1 MPSVFMA
8 DGDVTA
14 AEQMIRDYCGWH
26 VAPVITET
34 LVLDGTGTHR
44 LLLPSR
50 CVVDVSEVAVNGE
63 PLDPDDYEWSQG
75 GILCRR
81 LAVWPD
87 RYRAIRVTL
96 EHGFA
101 AAPVL
106 AEIAAAVEARAAMDP
121 TGALASQRAGTQSV
135 AFSAAASAAGRG
147 LLASEQALLAP
158 YKLTW
163 GP

>member
-1 MPSVFMA
+1 MSSVFIA

-14 AEQMIRDYCGWH
+14 VEQLIRDHCGWH
-26 VAPVITET
+26 VAPVLTET
-34 LVLDGTGTHR
+34 LVLDGNGTDR

-50 CVVDVSEVAVNGE
+50 RVIDITEVAVNGE
-63 PLDPDDYEWSQG
+63 TLDLDGFEWSQD
-75 GILCRR
+75 GILWRR
-81 LAVWPD
+81 GGVWPD
-87 RYRAIRVTL
+87 RYRIVKVTL
-96 EHGFA
+96 EHGFSSV
-101 AAPVL
+101 PVL

-121 TGALASQRAGTQSV
+121 TGALASQRAGTQAVS
-135 AFSAAASAAGRG
+135 FSAAASTAGRG